1 MVAGA
6 DAARFGEAKNSWLTG
21 TAAWTFVNLS
31 QALLGI
37 QPEYD
42 GLAVNPCLPKNFG
55 DLKIKRRYRDAE
67 YYIDIRKPD
76 GVEKGVA
83 WMEVDGK
90 KIARKPDSSDP
101 RQERIPCN
109 GTDGLNICSL

>member
-76 GVEKGVA
+76 GVVKGVA

-90 KIARKPDSSDP
+90 KIAGNQIPLIPGRKEYHVTV
-101 RQERIPCN
+101 QM
-109 GTDGLNICSL
+109 G